1 MRLSN
6 HLILFSTHLALSI
19 AAGCGDADACVG
31 TEICTTA
38 TFTTPTPTT
47 ITTCRIV
54 SPAVRAKSAAP
65 HTVRPLNVDRLTQT
79 GRTARRIMAH
89 AWQMRTAATETSV
102 WTDFVLDLESRLS
115 RGLVVSLLL
124 VLAGV
129 HEGV

>member
-1 MRLSN
+1 
-6 HLILFSTHLALSI
+6 
-19 AAGCGDADACVG
+19 
-31 TEICTTA
+31 
-38 TFTTPTPTT
+38 
-47 ITTCRIV
+47 
-54 SPAVRAKSAAP
+54 
-65 HTVRPLNVDRLTQT
+65 
-79 GRTARRIMAH
+79 MAH

>member
-47 ITTCRIV
+47 ITTSDCESGGSGQICC
-54 SPAVRAKSAAP
+54 S
-65 HTVRPLNVDRLTQT
+65 TYC
-79 GRTARRIMAH
+79 
-89 AWQMRTAATETSV
+89 AATKCRS
-102 WTDFVLDLESRLS
+102 TDPDWPNCKEDNGPCLADENCCYGNKCVD
-115 RGLVVSLLL
+115 GLCTRS
-124 VLAGV
+124 
-129 HEGV
+129 